1 MKTNAFLLSLLFLL
15 MPPAMADIQYHGFTI
30 DDQLLGDDDKA
41 RFASQSAPSVI
52 AQLGMVEAA
61 GLPPEILAFFKRTP
75 ILVDPNLRGN
85 PGFFTVRGGAGAVQI
100 QPIVFPANKP
110 ILLHELLHAY
120 HFHVLSLQNK
130 PIIDAYDLALRN
142 DAYPAQ
148 FRKAHFLENAKEY
161 FAVTA
166 TIFLFG
172 PVQQPPFNCAVLSHS
187 DPAYLAFLATTFGKH
202 DCR

>member
-1 MKTNAFLLSLLFLL
+1 MKTNALLLSLLFFL

-30 DDQLLGDDDKA
+30 DDHLLGEDDKA

-52 AQLGMVEAA
+52 AQLGIVEAA
-61 GLPPEILAFFKRTP
+61 GLPPEILAFFMKTP
-75 ILVDPNLRGN
+75 ILVDPELRGN
-85 PGFFTVRGGAGAVQI
+85 PGFFRVRQGVGAVHI
-100 QPIVFPANKP
+100 QPIAFPSNKP

-130 PIIDAYDLALRN
+130 PIIDAYGMALHS

-148 FRKAHFLENAKEY
+148 FRKAHFLENGREY

-166 TIFLFG
+166 TLYLSDPI
-172 PVQQPPFNCAVLSHS
+172 QQPPFNCAVLSQT
-187 DPAYLAFLATTFGKH
+187 DPAYLAFLETTFGKH

>member
-1 MKTNAFLLSLLFLL
+1 MKTKALLLSLLLVL
-15 MPPAMADIQYHGFTI
+15 AQPAMADIQYHGFTI
-30 DDQLLGDDDKA
+30 DDHLLGDGDKA
-41 RFASQSAPSVI
+41 SLAAQSAPSVI
-52 AQLGMVEAA
+52 AQLDIVEAA
-61 GLPPEILAFFKRTP
+61 GLPPDVLAFFMKTP
-75 ILVDPNLRGN
+75 ILVDPELRGN
-85 PGFFTVRGGAGAVQI
+85 PGYFTVRQGAGAVHI

-130 PIIDAYDLALRN
+130 PIVDAYGIALHN
-142 DAYPAQ
+142 GAYPAQ
-148 FRKAHFLENAKEY
+148 FRKAHFLENPKEY

-172 PVQQPPFNCAVLSHS
+172 PIQQPPFNCGVLRQT
-187 DPAYLAFLATTFGKH
+187 DPAYLAFLDATFGKH